1 MQQCMWQGLM
11 REGSQFSPALAIIVI
26 LLFLMLAYQ
35 RLFILRSCNDTLRNR
50 KNFPG
55 RGRDPMIING
65 IDIRPGAY
73 LRNTDLRNTDLTGAN
88 LSDADLSDADLS
100 WANLTGATLTNAD
113 LTNANLTGASLS
125 WANLTGANLTG
136 ANLSWANLRGA
147 SLRYGLAS
155 ATTKWPTDLLAA
167 LGVVIK

>member
-55 RGRDPMIING
+55 RGRDPMTPEEIHALI
-65 IDIRPGAY
+65 A
-73 LRNTDLRNTDLTGAN
+73 LH
-88 LSDADLSDADLS
+88 
-100 WANLTGATLTNAD
+100 
-113 LTNANLTGASLS
+113 
-125 WANLTGANLTG
+125 
-136 ANLSWANLRGA
+136 
-147 SLRYGLAS
+147 AS
-155 ATTKWPTDLLAA
+155 AWKAQRWEVPGDTTYIAAPMDDLINWTRRGLPALLEDLAEANATIAAVRALHKPSTYYIGNCRVCDGREYPCPTIRA
-167 LGVVIK
+167 LDGDVTP